1 MFSMTVRN
9 SVKSVFLRF
18 SALCLA
24 VLMVLCPVFALAES
38 FEEMYGPELKSIPY
52 AYRVRYANEYGKA
65 WSEATYDERSQFLD
79 LVYQEEFQEA
89 IANENLENQETM
101 IENQKQ
107 MQREAERV
115 AEEQREL
122 DKELR
127 KNDQKVQAQMKKY
140 ELQMKSMEQKQ
151 KILNMRYQQ

>member
-1 MFSMTVRN
+1 MTLRN
-9 SVKSVFLRF
+9 SLKALFLGL

-24 VLMVLCPVFALAES
+24 VMMLLCPVRVCAET

-52 AYRVRYANEYGKA
+52 SYRVRYANEYGKA

-79 LVYQEEFQEA
+79 KVYQEEFQEA

-101 IENQKQ
+101 IENQKKID
-107 MQREAERV
+107 REAEKL

-122 DKELR
+122 DKQLK
-127 KNDQKVQAQMKKY
+127 KNDKKVQEQMKKY
-140 ELQMKSMEQKQ
+140 ELQMKSMNQKQ